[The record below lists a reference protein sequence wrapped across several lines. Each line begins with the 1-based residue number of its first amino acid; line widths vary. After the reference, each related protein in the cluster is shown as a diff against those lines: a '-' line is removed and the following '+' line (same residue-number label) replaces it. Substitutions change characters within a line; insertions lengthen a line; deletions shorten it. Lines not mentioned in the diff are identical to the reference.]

1 MAARTLNTKDILR
14 RISCKASICISTNL
28 SYLRNAMSPELRGHQ
43 IPMAKVSFC
52 SLGMNAC
59 YAVLLGYRSVIGSV
73 LELGLALA

>member
-1 MAARTLNTKDILR
+1 
-14 RISCKASICISTNL
+14 
-28 SYLRNAMSPELRGHQ
+28 MSPELRGHQ

-59 YAVLLGYRSVIGSV
+59 YAVLLGYRSFIGSV